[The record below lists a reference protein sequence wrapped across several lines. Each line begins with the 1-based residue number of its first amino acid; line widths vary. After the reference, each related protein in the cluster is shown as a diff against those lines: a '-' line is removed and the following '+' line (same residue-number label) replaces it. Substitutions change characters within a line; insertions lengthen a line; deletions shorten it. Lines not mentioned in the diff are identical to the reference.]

1 MRFRWPTDIQFR
13 RVQLDVEQEHC
24 LTCRQPLQICAHR
37 RHRLF
42 TLQGPLELCCRL
54 ARCSSPL
61 CPARHHFL
69 TPKAE
74 LSFTLPRWFVGWD
87 VFCWMGYRR
96 FAHHWSVPQL
106 HAELLDSY
114 QITLSEDAIEVYL
127 RRYQT
132 MVAARQQDLS
142 QLRDA
147 YRHIDSLVLS
157 IDGLQPEKGHEALYA
172 VRELRGQRIWFA
184 EALLS
189 STVTEVKRLL
199 VRARRIAQ
207 RLGKPVRLWISD
219 KQDAFVKGIASVF
232 AGVPHRYCSNHF
244 LRDLAKPL
252 LEQDSHAKV
261 QMRRKV
267 RGLRAIERSILERRR
282 DSVAEVVIN
291 TDVAAT
297 DHEAEP
303 AEDHIGEDAVEATP
317 TRPARPSKGA
327 KMAAPKARCIA
338 GQRANDAE
346 LADVV
351 LTYCAV
357 VRGILNDDQGGPLT
371 PPGLRM
377 AAGLKE
383 VRESLGRNL
392 ALHKPGPAHGQL
404 ERLAGCIDSGLS
416 AVEAMQQQVQEQVAE
431 IRRVAETL
439 DDGSEKLPKRRAQ
452 YNKLRR
458 EYDRHDGDFYSHLSQ
473 VMESFAPGLFVWV
486 RGKKGEKLP
495 VDNLDLERWFRKPKG
510 HERRIH
516 GHKHTG
522 MRLVQTGAT
531 LLLVLD
537 AHENRSGPFTAE
549 DLLPYRDAELPAD
562 EREVLQRRKV
572 MRKARSQKN
581 GRFSLQS

>member
-1 MRFRWPTDIQFR
+1 MRFRWPRDIRFR
-13 RVQLDVEQEHC
+13 RVQRDVEQPHC
-24 LTCRQPLQICAHR
+24 LLCGLPLQIAAHR

-42 TLQGPLELCCRL
+42 TLQGPLELLCRL
-54 ARCSSPL
+54 ARCSNLL
-61 CPARHHFL
+61 CPARHHL
-69 TPKAE
+69 LNPKAE
-74 LSFTLPRWFVGWD
+74 LSFALPRWLVGWD
-87 VFCWMGYRR
+87 VLCWMGYRR
-96 FAHHWSVPQL
+96 FARHWSVPQL

-114 QITLSEDAIEVYL
+114 RIPLSEDAIEVYL

-142 QLRDA
+142 RLREA
-147 YRHIDSLVLS
+147 YRDIDSLVLS
-157 IDGLQPEKGHEALYA
+157 IDGLQPEKGHETLYA

-189 STVTEVKRLL
+189 GTASEVKRLL

-219 KQDAFVKGIASVF
+219 KQDAFVNGIAHVF
-232 AGVPHRYCSNHF
+232 AGVPHRYCRNHF
-244 LRDLAKPL
+244 LRDLAKPM

-267 RGLRAIERSILERRR
+267 RGLRAIERSILEQRQQ
-282 DSVAEVVIN
+282 SVAEKVVN
-291 TDVAAT
+291 TEVAAT
-297 DHEAEP
+297 ARKAGPPEGQVGGDAAEA
-303 AEDHIGEDAVEATP
+303 P
-317 TRPARPSKGA
+317 TRPTRSGKEAKTAPPKVPCGA
-327 KMAAPKARCIA
+327 GRRI
-338 GQRANDAE
+338 DHAE
-346 LADVV
+346 RTEVV
-351 LTYCAV
+351 LSYCAV
-357 VRGILNDDQGGPLT
+357 VRGLLNDDQGGPLT

-383 VRESLGRNL
+383 VRASLGRNL

-404 ERLAGCIDSGLS
+404 ERLAGCIDRGLS
-416 AVEAMQQQVQEQVAE
+416 AVETMQQQVQEQVAE

-439 DDGSEKLPKRRAQ
+439 DEGTEKLPKRRAQ
-452 YNKLRR
+452 YDRLRR
-458 EYDRHDGDFYSHLSQ
+458 EYDRHGDDFSKHLSQ

-495 VDNLDLERWFRKPKG
+495 SDNLDLERWFRKPKG

-537 AHENRSGPFTAE
+537 AHEGRRRPFRAE

-572 MRKARSQKN
+572 MRKARSPKN
-581 GRFSLQS
+581 GRCSYQS